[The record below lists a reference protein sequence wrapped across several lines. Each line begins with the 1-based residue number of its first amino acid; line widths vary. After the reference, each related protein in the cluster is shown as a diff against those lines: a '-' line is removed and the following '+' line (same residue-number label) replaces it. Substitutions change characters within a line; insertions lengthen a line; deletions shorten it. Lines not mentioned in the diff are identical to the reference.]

1 MYVITSSRVVRGDV
15 AAIWAVSADVARW
28 PEWDPHEQDARLDG
42 PFAVGARGW
51 SKPRGGPGADWTL
64 IEVEHG
70 RAWGSACALPGG
82 GLRGR
87 STFEALG
94 GDRVRCT
101 RRIEVT
107 GPLVPLFRLWFG
119 PRIRRDLDRTWIAL
133 EAEVARRAAV

>member
-15 AAIWAVSADVARW
+15 AAIWEVSTDVARW
-28 PEWDPHEQDARLDG
+28 PEWDPHEQGARLDG
-42 PFAVGARGW
+42 PFAVGTRGW

-64 IEVEHG
+64 TEVEPG

-87 STFEALG
+87 GTFEALG
-94 GDRVRCT
+94 EDRVRCT
-101 RRIEVT
+101 RTIEVT

-119 PRIRRDLDRTWIAL
+119 PRIRCDLDRTWVAL
-133 EAEVARRAAV
+133 EAEVARRAAA